1 MEKIL
6 LSKPKISIVNVVAS
20 GSLKHGIDL
29 NAIVNAFPKVEY
41 RPQVFPGLVFKLKR
55 PKTATLIF
63 NTGKMVCT
71 GAKSVKEARRAI
83 RKVVRE
89 LKREGI
95 IITGKPEIKI
105 QNIVASIDLG
115 MSIDVEECIFAVS
128 CLGKQV
134 MYEPDQFP
142 GAIYRMEEPRCVFL
156 IFSTG
161 KLVCVGT
168 TREADVYKAVE
179 NLVTILDD
187 AEVLVRKE
195 GRSGLAKSLR
205 DRILE
210 ALKKES
216 LSALELSERLG
227 MKTNYFL
234 SKLEEEGLIEYDF
247 VTDKWHL
254 KRG

>member
-1 MEKIL
+1 
-6 LSKPKISIVNVVAS
+6 VVAT

-29 NAIVNAFPKVEY
+29 KAIVKAFPNVEW
-41 RPQVFPGLVFKLKR
+41 RPKVFPGLVFRLKR

-63 NTGKMVCT
+63 NSGKMVCT
-71 GAKSVKEARRAI
+71 GAKSERDVRRAI

-95 IITGKPEIKI
+95 IIIGKPEIRI

-115 MSIDVEECIFAVS
+115 MFIDVEEGIYAIS

-142 GAIYRMEEPRCVFL
+142 GAIYRMEDPRCVFL

-168 TREADVYKAVE
+168 TREADVHKAVE
-179 NLVTILDD
+179 NIVTILDD
-187 AEVLVRKE
+187 AEVLIRKE
-195 GRSGLAKSLR
+195 DSGRTSLVNC
-205 DRILE
+205 I
-210 ALKKES
+210 
-216 LSALELSERLG
+216 
-227 MKTNYFL
+227 
-234 SKLEEEGLIEYDF
+234 YD
-247 VTDKWHL
+247 
-254 KRG
+254 